1 MEDEDDEELDED
13 DLKMYEQ
20 FMAGNKQRDMH
31 EEKEEEEEFDDIDY
45 DQLDPQILE
54 LAQQMNMHPR
64 DVIKQLQKMQ
74 EEDPYGEEVEDEEQ
88 EEEEE
93 DHHFNQ

>member
-1 MEDEDDEELDED
+1 
-13 DLKMYEQ
+13 
-20 FMAGNKQRDMH
+20 
-31 EEKEEEEEFDDIDY
+31 
-45 DQLDPQILE
+45 
-54 LAQQMNMHPR
+54 MNMHPR